1 MEENLM
7 GILLIKLASDK
18 EYGDMKRSI
27 IKNMTQGNKCHLNR
41 KTITYTML
49 CKYIPEL
56 INNKN

>member
-1 MEENLM
+1 M
-7 GILLIKLASDK
+7 GILLTELASDK

-41 KTITYTML
+41 KTITYTMF
-49 CKYIPEL
+49 CKYTPEL